1 MCTEDVAEYGMRK
14 TRVAGMVSSVR
25 HRADREPMTALP
37 VPPRLRAKV
46 RTTPARW
53 IVTGRGKKGA
63 LSKSS
68 PAI

>member
-1 MCTEDVAEYGMRK
+1 MWAGDVAEYGMRK
-14 TRVAGMVSSVR
+14 TRAAGMVSSVR

-37 VPPRLRAKV
+37 VAPRLRVKV

-53 IVTGRGKKGA
+53 IVTGCGEKGA